1 LVLTDHHDITGMLL
15 KVGLNTTTLT
25 LHSLYLYNYI
35 FLGTSTLLQCVSC
48 TAGYYCEQAGND
60 TVTGECMAGYYCT
73 GGASIPNPT
82 SEYRVILF
90 IIDSHEYLLPD

>member
-1 LVLTDHHDITGMLL
+1 M
-15 KVGLNTTTLT
+15 
-25 LHSLYLYNYI
+25 
-35 FLGTSTLLQCVSC
+35 SC